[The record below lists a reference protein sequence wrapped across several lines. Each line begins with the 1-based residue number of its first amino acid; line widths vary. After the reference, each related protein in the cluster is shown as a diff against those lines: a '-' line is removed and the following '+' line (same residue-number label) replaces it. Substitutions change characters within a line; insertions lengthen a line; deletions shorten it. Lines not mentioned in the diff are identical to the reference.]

1 MLYKQIQQKSSKKLQ
16 IFRLKNLQVVCE
28 DVHSTVTL
36 TIQAGHYPAA
46 STSQRI
52 PFSFSTQL
60 NNYTSKLEKKICK
73 SLKKKFVKVLT
84 WKH

>member
-28 DVHSTVTL
+28 NVHSTVTL
-36 TIQAGHYPAA
+36 TIQAGYYPAV
-46 STSQRI
+46 STSRRI

-60 NNYTSKLEKKICK
+60 NNYISKLEKKICK
-73 SLKKKFVKVLT
+73 SLKKNL
-84 WKH
+84 